1 MLNVSSEHVPV
12 SWILTPD
19 YVGWPRK
26 IRNTVSWMLG
36 QMLSYIMQGRR
47 ILTQEDY
54 LEFLKRARWKAY
66 NGRKDMSTYGEQLE
80 VMF

>member
-1 MLNVSSEHVPV
+1 MV
-12 SWILTPD
+12 
-19 YVGWPRK
+19 
-26 IRNTVSWMLG
+26 
-36 QMLSYIMQGRR
+36 SYIMQGRR

-66 NGRKDMSTYGEQLE
+66 NGRKGRSTYGEQLE